1 VKDID
6 CRQFVELVTAF
17 LDGGLDAEA
26 QRSVLAHLSD
36 CQGCDRYLDQMRR
49 TTRALGELPADK
61 IPDTALAALLAG
73 FRARRDAG
81 L

>member
-1 VKDID
+1 VTDID

-17 LDGGLDAEA
+17 LDGGLDADA
-26 QRSVLAHLSD
+26 RRSVLAHLSE
-36 CQGCDRYLDQMRR
+36 CQGCDGYLDQMRL
-49 TTRALGELPADK
+49 TSRALGELPADE

>member
-1 VKDID
+1 MT
-6 CRQFVELVTAF
+6 CSEFVELVTAL

-26 QRSVLAHLSD
+26 ERSVRAHLSD
-36 CQGCDRYLDQMRR
+36 CEGCGRYLDQMRL
-49 TTRALGELPADK
+49 TAKALAELPEDEV
-61 IPDTALAALLAG
+61 PDAAHPTLLAA

>member
-1 VKDID
+1 MRPVS
-6 CRQFVELVTAF
+6 
-17 LDGGLDAEA
+17 G
-26 QRSVLAHLSD
+26 
-36 CQGCDRYLDQMRR
+36 QMRL
-49 TTRALGELPADK
+49 TVRALGELPADE